1 MQGPTPPQV
10 HDLVRALLPFT
21 TSRSCPGG
29 LNTGAERGVGG
40 GGGLDDAQRLE
51 WHAAFRE
58 DVLECYVRG
67 RWASLERPAAARE
80 AWGSEHAPGS
90 GAAVGLR
97 PVDAALQ
104 LVHRAWSTL
113 PPADGAPPL
122 CRLPGL
128 VGGVG
133 LACGAE
139 ASPRLGGWGAESRQG
154 RAGTG
159 MRRGKRGDVAEE
171 RINWPSAAGGRIK
184 GGFNPLVRRLRTWR
198 PDPRQHRCLHRHVTG
213 IRDTY
218 VTGGARHRGCP

>member
-159 MRRGKRGDVAEE
+159 MRR
-171 RINWPSAAGGRIK
+171 
-184 GGFNPLVRRLRTWR
+184 
-198 PDPRQHRCLHRHVTG
+198 
-213 IRDTY
+213 
-218 VTGGARHRGCP
+218 